1 MDVLPSEEEFENIVH
16 TIFEKHWIYTFT
28 HVLAGVVSVWYPFL
42 GILFLAYQLLQLA
55 FNKRFFL
62 FTMEFKEE
70 NNPRHTA
77 MKVAEFGTGFFGA
90 WLWKKW

>member
-1 MDVLPSEEEFENIVH
+1 MDSIVSEEIYEGLH
-16 TIFEKHWIYTFT
+16 QIFDKHWIYTLS
-28 HVLAGVVSVWYPFL
+28 HVLTGVVSVWFPFL
-42 GILFLAYQLLQLA
+42 GILFLVYQLLQLA

-77 MKVAEFGTGFFGA
+77 MKIAEFGAGFFA
-90 WLWKKW
+90 AFLWKKW

>member
-1 MDVLPSEEEFENIVH
+1 MDSIVSEEIYEGLYQ
-16 TIFEKHWIYTFT
+16 IFDKHWIYTLS
-28 HVLAGVVSVWYPFL
+28 HVLTGVFSVWFPFL
-42 GILFLAYQLLQLA
+42 GILFLVYQLLQLA

-77 MKVAEFGTGFFGA
+77 MKIAEFGAGFFA
-90 WLWKKW
+90 AFLWKKW